1 MIPEVWDRIR
11 ISNKVK
17 NLNSEVDITMAV
29 TNQITKD
36 TIISDVLAMNP
47 HQAHELA
54 EIMTAFGIHC
64 VGCGAAGFESL
75 EQGVLGHGYSQEQL
89 DGLIAKLNEV
99 VSQNGAAQQNGQ
111 AEDFS
116 MTLTPDAVKK
126 VKHSI
131 EQYTQEKASLRVG
144 VRSGGCSGF
153 TYELAIVDEPS
164 DSDLCFE
171 QDGVSIC
178 VARKALDQLNGIEI
192 DYIDTLNESGFK
204 FRNPN
209 ASRGCGC
216 GKSFR

>member
-1 MIPEVWDRIR
+1 
-11 ISNKVK
+11 
-17 NLNSEVDITMAV
+17 MAV

-47 HQAHELA
+47 QKAYELA
-54 EIMTAFGIHC
+54 DIMTQFGIHC

-89 DGLIAKLNEV
+89 DTLVQTLNEV
-99 VSQNGAAQQNGQ
+99 VSQNGAAQSNGQ
-111 AEDFS
+111 DQAQDFS
-116 MTLTPDAVKK
+116 LILTEDAIKK

-131 EQYTQEKASLRVG
+131 EQYAQEKASLRVG
-144 VRSGGCSGF
+144 VRAGGCSGF

-164 DSDLCFE
+164 ESDLCFE

-178 VARKALDQLNGIEI
+178 VSQKAIEQLNGVEI
-192 DYIDTLNESGFK
+192 DYIDTLNESGFR